1 LRFEVGE
8 GAVEGDILL
17 MAAAVVSSVDYG
29 IDAPLIARGWF
40 GRAGWSL
47 GIGLLFWLMN
57 QQDYPGP
64 AARVLGAL
72 ALVAVVCAAIGWYKI
87 RSSRES
93 KLALRE
99 QLLDQLE
106 LKGDEKVLD
115 VGCGR
120 GLLAIGAAK
129 RLKTGKV
136 TGIDV
141 WNPQDLSGNSPEAAK
156 ENAKAEGVSDRVRFD
171 TGDARKLVY
180 PDNFFD
186 AVMSSNALHTLDD
199 DRERKQALKE
209 MLRVLKPGGRLV
221 IFDTAETGYYAEVLR
236 DCGAQDMTLSSWTW
250 LWCRP
255 SRSLAAHK

>member
-1 LRFEVGE
+1 
-8 GAVEGDILL
+8 
-17 MAAAVVSSVDYG
+17 MTAAATAAKVDYG

-40 GRAGWSL
+40 GRAAWSF
-47 GIGLLFWLMN
+47 GGGLLFWFMN
-57 QQDYPGP
+57 RQEYPGP
-64 AARVLGAL
+64 SARVFGAL
-72 ALVAVVCAAIGWYKI
+72 ALVAVVCAAIGWLKI
-87 RSSRES
+87 HSSREG

-99 QLLDQLE
+99 QLLDQLA

-141 WNPQDLSGNSPEAAK
+141 WNPQNLSGNSAESAR
-156 ENAKAEGVSDRVRFD
+156 ENAKTEGVADRVRFD

-180 PDNFFD
+180 PDGFYD
-186 AVMSSNALHTLDD
+186 AVVSSNALHTLDD
-199 DRERKQALKE
+199 DHEREQALKE

-236 DCGAQDMTLSSWTW
+236 ESGAQGLILSPWTW

-255 SRSLAAHK
+255 SRSVAARK

>member
-1 LRFEVGE
+1 
-8 GAVEGDILL
+8 
-17 MAAAVVSSVDYG
+17 MAAAATAANIDYG

-40 GRAGWSL
+40 GRAAWSL
-47 GIGLLFWLMN
+47 GGGLLFWFMN
-57 QQDYPGP
+57 RQEYPGP
-64 AARVLGAL
+64 SARVFVAL
-72 ALVAVVCAAIGWYKI
+72 ALVAAVCAGIAWLKI
-87 RSSRES
+87 HSSREG

-99 QLLDQLE
+99 QLLDQLA

-141 WNPQDLSGNSPEAAK
+141 WNLQDLSGNSAEAAK
-156 ENAKAEGVSDRVRFD
+156 ENAKAEGVADRVRFD

-180 PDNFFD
+180 PDGFFD
-186 AVMSSNALHTLDD
+186 AVISSNALHTLED
-199 DRERKQALKE
+199 DREREQALKE
-209 MLRVLKPGGRLV
+209 MLRVLKPGGPLV
-221 IFDTAETGYYAEVLR
+221 IFDTAETGHYADVLR
-236 DCGAQDMTLSSWTW
+236 ESDAQDVTLSPWTW

-255 SRSLAAHK
+255 SRSVAARK

>member
-1 LRFEVGE
+1 
-8 GAVEGDILL
+8 
-17 MAAAVVSSVDYG
+17 MAADATAASVDYG
-29 IDAPLIARGWF
+29 IDAPLVARAWF
-40 GRAGWSL
+40 GRAAWSL
-47 GIGLLFWLMN
+47 GGGLLFWFMN
-57 QQDYPGP
+57 RQEYPGP
-64 AARVLGAL
+64 SARVFGAL
-72 ALVAVVCAAIGWYKI
+72 ALVAVVCAAIAWLKI
-87 RSSRES
+87 HSSREG

-99 QLLDQLE
+99 QLLDQLA

-141 WNPQDLSGNSPEAAK
+141 WNPQDLSDNSPEAAR

-180 PDNFFD
+180 PDGFFD
-186 AVMSSNALHTLDD
+186 AAISSNALHTLADD
-199 DRERKQALKE
+199 HEREQALQE

-221 IFDTAETGYYAEVLR
+221 IFDTAETGHYAEVLR
-236 DCGAQDMTLSSWTW
+236 ECGAQDVTLSAWTF

-255 SRSLAAHK
+255 SRSVAARK

>member
-1 LRFEVGE
+1 MSRRRWKWPSDAE
-8 GAVEGDILL
+8 GNL
-17 MAAAVVSSVDYG
+17 MAAGTAAIDYG

-47 GIGLLFWLMN
+47 AVGVAFWFMN
-57 QQDYPGP
+57 RLEYPGP
-64 AARVLGAL
+64 AARVLGVLAL
-72 ALVAVVCAAIGWYKI
+72 AAAVCAAIGWFKI
-87 RSSRES
+87 QSSRDG
-93 KLALRE
+93 KLRLRE
-99 QLLDQLE
+99 QLLDQLA

-141 WNPQDLSGNSPEAAK
+141 WNPQELSGNSAEAAR

-171 TGDARKLVY
+171 VGDARKLVY
-180 PDNFFD
+180 QENHFD
-186 AVMSSNALHTLDD
+186 AVISANALHTLED
-199 DRERKQALKE
+199 DRERERAVQE

-221 IFDTAETGYYAEVLR
+221 IFDTAETGYYADVLR
-236 DCGAQDMTLSSWTW
+236 DGGAQDVTLSPWSWLLLFIT
-250 LWCRP
+250 RV
-255 SRSLAAHK
+255 

>member
-1 LRFEVGE
+1 ML
-8 GAVEGDILL
+8 
-17 MAAAVVSSVDYG
+17 AAVAHNPPAADYG
-29 IDAPLIARGWF
+29 IDAPVTVRHMFTRAAWLIGTGALVYF
-40 GRAGWSL
+40 INHAE
-47 GIGLLFWLMN
+47 
-57 QQDYPGP
+57 YPGVS
-64 AARVLGAL
+64 ARLLSVLGSIG
-72 ALVAVVCAAIGWYKI
+72 AAFLLCGAFMLWSSRVGKI
-87 RSSRES
+87 RM
-93 KLALRE
+93 RE
-99 QLLDQLE
+99 QLLDSLE
-106 LKGDEKVLD
+106 LKGDEKILD

-221 IFDTAETGYYAEVLR
+221 VFDTAETGYYAEVLR
-236 DCGAQDMTLSSWTW
+236 DCGAQDVTLSLWTW

>member
-1 LRFEVGE
+1 
-8 GAVEGDILL
+8 
-17 MAAAVVSSVDYG
+17 MATAAVTSVDYG

-47 GIGLLFWLMN
+47 GAGLLFWFMN
-57 QQDYPGP
+57 RQDYPGP
-64 AARVLGAL
+64 AARVFGAL
-72 ALVAVVCAAIGWYKI
+72 ALVAVVCAGIAWLKI
-87 RSSRES
+87 HSSREG

-136 TGIDV
+136 IGIDV
-141 WNPQDLSGNSPEAAK
+141 WKPHDLSGNSAEAAK
-156 ENAKAEGVSDRVRFD
+156 ENAKAEGVADRVRFD

-180 PDNFFD
+180 PDSFFD
-186 AVMSSNALHTLDD
+186 AVISSNALHTLDD
-199 DRERKQALKE
+199 DREREQALKE

-221 IFDTAETGYYAEVLR
+221 IFDTAETGHYADVLR
-236 DCGAQDMTLSSWTW
+236 ECSAQDVTLSAWTF

-255 SRSLAAHK
+255 SRSIAARK

>member
-1 LRFEVGE
+1 
-8 GAVEGDILL
+8 
-17 MAAAVVSSVDYG
+17 MAAAATAANVDYG

-40 GRAGWSL
+40 GRAAWSL
-47 GIGLLFWLMN
+47 GGGLLFWFMN
-57 QQDYPGP
+57 RQEYPGP
-64 AARVLGAL
+64 SAQVLGAL
-72 ALVAVVCAAIGWYKI
+72 ALIAVGCAAIAWWKI
-87 RSSRES
+87 RSSREG

-99 QLLDQLE
+99 QLLDQLA
-106 LKGDEKVLD
+106 LKGDEKLLD

-141 WNPQDLSGNSPEAAK
+141 WNAQELSGNSAEAAR

-180 PDNFFD
+180 PDGFFD
-186 AVMSSNALHTLDD
+186 AVVSSNALHTLDD
-199 DRERKQALKE
+199 DGERAQALKE
-209 MLRVLKPGGRLV
+209 IMRVLKPGGRLV

-236 DCGAQDMTLSSWTW
+236 ECGAQDVILSQWTW

-255 SRSLAAHK
+255 SRSVGAKK